1 MVEHIL
7 AGEQKRGD
15 NMKIYMI
22 LVISCCCTVLLIG
35 CWGANKDIER
45 YEQTAST
52 FLRLVNGMQ
61 EERQISVPEL
71 DAWGRNLLVETN
83 ASSIVYIS
91 QGTDVKDL
99 RDDIRL
105 QIERDTGSYSISYTY
120 DSHHYFSAGFF
131 ETKGH

>member
-7 AGEQKRGD
+7 TGEQKRGD
-15 NMKIYMI
+15 NMKNYMI
-22 LVISCCCTVLLIG
+22 LVISCCSTVLLIG
-35 CWGANKDIER
+35 CQGANKDIER
-45 YEQTAST
+45 YEQTASS
-52 FLRLVNGMQ
+52 FLRLINGMQ
-61 EERQISVPEL
+61 EGRQISVPEQ

-83 ASSIVYIS
+83 SSSIICIS
-91 QGTDVKDL
+91 QGTDVKDS

>member
-1 MVEHIL
+1 
-7 AGEQKRGD
+7 
-15 NMKIYMI
+15 MKYMI
-22 LVISCCCTVLLIG
+22 LVIACCCTVLLIG

-45 YEQTAST
+45 YEQTASS

-61 EERQISVPEL
+61 DGRQMSVL
-71 DAWGRNLLVETN
+71 KQDAWGRNILVETN
-83 ASSIVYIS
+83 SSSIVYIS
-91 QGTDVKDL
+91 QGIDVKDSC
-99 RDDIRL
+99 DDIRL

>member
-1 MVEHIL
+1 
-7 AGEQKRGD
+7 
-15 NMKIYMI
+15 MKYKM

-45 YEQTAST
+45 YEQTASS

-61 EERQISVPEL
+61 KERQISVPEQA
-71 DAWGRNLLVETN
+71 AWGRNLLVETN
-83 ASSIVYIS
+83 SSSIVYIS
-91 QGTDVKDL
+91 QGIEVKDSC
-99 RDDIRL
+99 DDIRL

-120 DSHHYFSAGFF
+120 DSRHHFSAGFF

>member
-1 MVEHIL
+1 MDI
-7 AGEQKRGD
+7 KSGD
-15 NMKIYMI
+15 KVMKYKM

-45 YEQTAST
+45 YEQTASS

-61 EERQISVPEL
+61 DGRQMSVL
-71 DAWGRNLLVETN
+71 KQDAWGRNILVETN
-83 ASSIVYIS
+83 SSSIVYIS
-91 QGTDVKDL
+91 QGIEVKDSC
-99 RDDIRL
+99 DDIRL

-120 DSHHYFSAGFF
+120 DSRHHFSAGFF